1 MTEIKVLNKM
11 TAVPEETPVI
21 NVSMSNATY
30 QGPKGDKGD
39 IGPEGPKGA
48 DGAQGIQG
56 PKGDKGDPGE
66 VGPQGPI
73 GPQGE
78 PGPEG
83 PAGADGYTPIKGI
96 DYFTEDE
103 KNEIIEAAKVGASSA
118 ADISYDNNENQIEN
132 VETVQKALDF
142 LFDNSL
148 DKIAVENILIGKNY
162 QNKDQVDEAISEAI
176 ENIDIP
182 EVDMTGYIK
191 SYNFTVSDKAAI
203 TAEDKVRL
211 EEIFANVNSGNYD
224 IAVYI
229 NGYNCPIV
237 VPSGNYLAI
246 YCLTNNSTFDKYLL
260 GFSNG
265 VLTTTQWN
273 NTGTPIDANN
283 IELSKLASPSGA
295 KASVSDGFKY
305 VKENYATKT
314 YVDEAVAASGG
325 VSEDRVNELITE
337 ALGVIEN
344 GTY

>member
-30 QGPKGDKGD
+30 QGPKGDKGET
-39 IGPEGPKGA
+39 GP
-48 DGAQGIQG
+48 QGIPGEVGPQG
-56 PKGDKGDPGE
+56 PKGNKGEQGE
-66 VGPQGPI
+66 AGPQGPI

-103 KNEIIEAAKVGASSA
+103 KNEIIEAAKADTNSAS
-118 ADISYDNNENQIEN
+118 DIFYDNSESQIEN

-148 DKIAVENILIGKNY
+148 DEIAVENILIDKNY

-182 EVDMTGYIK
+182 DVDLTGYATEEYVKDLVRDIPAK
-191 SYNFTVSDKAAI
+191 KGTGSNSMIVGAGATASGNHSIAVGTGSQSSGLGSVAIMGKATADYSIAIGQATTNDKKFQIAIGKFNELDANANFIIGNGITASDKRNAMTI
-203 TAEDKVRL
+203 DDDNIVHFPGSVKVGETDAEV
-211 EEIFANVNSGNYD
+211 AT
-224 IAVYI
+224 IA
-229 NGYNCPIV
+229 
-237 VPSGNYLAI
+237 
-246 YCLTNNSTFDKYLL
+246 
-260 GFSNG
+260 
-265 VLTTTQWN
+265 
-273 NTGTPIDANN
+273 
-283 IELSKLASPSGA
+283 
-295 KASVSDGFKY
+295 
-305 VKENYATKT
+305 
-314 YVDEAVAASGG
+314 YVDEV
-325 VSEDRVNELITE
+325 
-337 ALGVIEN
+337 LGVIEN